1 MAVILEAYLLGCGQA
16 MLDSFTMQVQA
27 VEALQEVDIFI
38 KSLYPERND
47 LTPAGAT
54 PPPFYLAYN
63 KKMKDVTV
71 FYECAYS
78 LAALHLSVFYI
89 SNTVHIVLQF
99 RLVH

>member
-16 MLDSFTMQVQA
+16 MLDSFARQVQA

-54 PPPFYLAYN
+54 PLPLYLAYN
-63 KKMKDVTV
+63 KRMKDVNLNPK
-71 FYECAYS
+71 AN
-78 LAALHLSVFYI
+78 I
-89 SNTVHIVLQF
+89 SKF
-99 RLVH
+99 KSKF